1 MFNKGKT
8 VDGILSN
15 FRKTVEQ
22 LRTHALE
29 RFEKVQQRHGAIEK
43 LRETISGHYTANAA
57 DQAEAQRASHVA
69 NRIEELIG

>member
-29 RFEKVQQRHGAIEK
+29 RHEKCNQRLSEVDR
-43 LRETISGHYTANAA
+43 LREQISAHFEANAA
-57 DQAEAQRASHVA
+57 DQLEAGRAIHAADNISD
-69 NRIEELIG
+69 IIG